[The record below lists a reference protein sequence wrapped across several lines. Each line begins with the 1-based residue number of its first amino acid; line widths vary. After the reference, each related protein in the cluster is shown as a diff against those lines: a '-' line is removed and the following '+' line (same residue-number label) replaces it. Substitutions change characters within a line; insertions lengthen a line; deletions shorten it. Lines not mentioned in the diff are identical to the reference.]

1 MILNQFSLETRIAE
15 VKQSMESL
23 QAEIQSQKSRRSSVD
38 DEVEVKQSMKSLQAE
53 IESHKSRRSSVDD
66 EVEFVERTSFVQNAM
81 SSHKATSSSESD
93 DENDDSVRKVTIQEE
108 HRPTQSTMEPD
119 DQIFDVTITVKSC
132 SFKKKQLQ
140 KYKLY
145 IALIGEKAQ
154 SSWVEIESADITGNL
169 PLQTHKL

>member
-1 MILNQFSLETRIAE
+1 
-15 VKQSMESL
+15 MESL

-66 EVEFVERTSFVQNAM
+66 EVEFVERTNFVQKAM
-81 SSHKATSSSESD
+81 SSNSSHKATSSSESD

-140 KYKLY
+140 KYNLY

-169 PLQTHKL
+169 HLQTYKL